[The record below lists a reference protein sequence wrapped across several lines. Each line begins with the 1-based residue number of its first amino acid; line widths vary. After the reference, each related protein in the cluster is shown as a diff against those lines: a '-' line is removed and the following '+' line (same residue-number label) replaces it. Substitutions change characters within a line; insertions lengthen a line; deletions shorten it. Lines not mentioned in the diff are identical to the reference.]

1 MSCIILHEKIK
12 TARKTYNCAASEW
25 ITNGYSI
32 SEFIDDYKLPFN
44 ERRILAKAK
53 AEKFNVLP
61 GTKYIE
67 QVGVYDGDFYCL
79 QCRRDISALI
89 SKYGINQEY

>member
-1 MSCIILHEKIK
+1 MSYTILHQKIK
-12 TARKTYNCAASEW
+12 TARKTYDCAASEW

-32 SEFIDDYKLPFN
+32 SEFIDDYKLPFS

-53 AEKFNVLP
+53 AEKFKVLS
-61 GTKYIE
+61 GTKYLE
-67 QVGVYDGDFYCL
+67 QVGIFEGVFYCL
-79 QCRRDISALI
+79 QCRPDISELI

>member
-12 TARKTYNCAASEW
+12 TARKTYGCAASEW

-32 SEFIDDYKLPFN
+32 SEFIDDYKLPFS

-53 AEKFNVLP
+53 AEKFKVL
-61 GTKYIE
+61 
-67 QVGVYDGDFYCL
+67 
-79 QCRRDISALI
+79 LI
-89 SKYGINQEY
+89 KHTYLFNLTVEPC

>member
-12 TARKTYNCAASEW
+12 TARKTYGCAASEW

-32 SEFIDDYKLPFN
+32 SEFIDDYKLPFS

-53 AEKFNVLP
+53 AEKFKVLP
-61 GTKYIE
+61 GTKYLE
-67 QVGVYDGDFYCL
+67 QVGVYDGYFSCI
-79 QCRRDISALI
+79 QCRLDISELI
-89 SKYGINQEY
+89 TKYGINQEY